1 MKSLC
6 TQACIVK
13 MFQGPSSKEQKRTN
27 KGSKADKEDQRK
39 RGTGPQIED
48 DITQKIN

>member
-13 MFQGPSSKEQKRTN
+13 MFQGPSSREQKRTN
-27 KGSKADKEDQRK
+27 KDSKVGKDDQRK

-48 DITQKIN
+48 EITQKIN